1 VQEGRGAALV
11 RATRLWAAVIAAA
24 IIGFDQLTKLL
35 IVRAIPQGESRP
47 VIDDVLW
54 LSHFR
59 NSGAAFGMLRGF
71 TGILALVALVGVV
84 IFAAIVVR
92 DPSKGTAIGA
102 ALVAGG
108 ASGNLLDRFFRPG
121 GVVDFV
127 DLGFW
132 PAFNVAD
139 SAITVGAVI
148 ILLTGLREQRKDEPA
163 SG

>member
-1 VQEGRGAALV
+1 M
-11 RATRLWAAVIAAA
+11 
-24 IIGFDQLTKLL
+24 
-35 IVRAIPQGESRP
+35 
-47 VIDDVLW
+47 IDGILSI
-54 LSHFR
+54 SHFR

-92 DPSKGTAIGA
+92 DPSRGTAIGA

-127 DLGFW
+127 DFGFW

-139 SAITVGAVI
+139 SAITIGAVI
-148 ILLTGLREQRKDEPA
+148 ILLTGLRERKDEPA
-163 SG
+163 GV

>member
-1 VQEGRGAALV
+1 MQEGRGAALV

-24 IIGFDQLTKLL
+24 VIGLDHLTKLL
-35 IVRAIPQGESRP
+35 VVRAVPEGESRP
-47 VIDDVLW
+47 VIDGILSI
-54 LSHFR
+54 SHFR

-92 DPSKGTAIGA
+92 DPSRGTAIGA

-127 DLGFW
+127 DFGFW

-139 SAITVGAVI
+139 SAITIGAVI
-148 ILLTGLREQRKDEPA
+148 ILLTGLRERKDEPA
-163 SG
+163 GV